1 MFKPTDVFME
11 KYTFGGIVI
20 RVIREADALST
31 SNDLLLNMYIY
42 AYMYI
47 YIYDYL

>member
-20 RVIREADALST
+20 RVTREADALST

-42 AYMYI
+42 V